1 MINKNFTIPLADE
14 PYVDTTALNKT
25 HAAAYTGNRY
35 LKIVIDSETKYVER
49 VVAAADTLDDINN
62 AFVAQEPGKT
72 YEILDANTHTFEAAY
87 LTGMYDTGVT
97 ENYTE
102 TLSTVDAEGAN
113 ETWSYTWEDNTGM
126 ILQQYVG
133 RDLKF
138 VNGAYVRPRFRTHA
152 LTRES
157 FMQSMQQQISNINA
171 ALENNTTLTEETREQ
186 LAAYVTWLENLPTKY
201 ANIKHWK
208 IPFTISVPIY

>member
-102 TLSTVDAEGAN
+102 TLSTVDAEGAD

-208 IPFTISVPIY
+208 IPFNISVPIY

>member
-1 MINKNFTIPLADE
+1 MITKNFTIPLTDE

-25 HAAAYTGNRY
+25 HAAVYTGNRY

-49 VVAAADTLDDINN
+49 VVAAGDTLVEINN
-62 AFVAQEPGKT
+62 IFVAQEPGKI
-72 YEILDANTHTFEAAY
+72 YDILDANTHAFEAAY
-87 LTGMYDTGVT
+87 LTGMYDTGVV
-97 ENYTE
+97 ENYIE
-102 TLSTVDAEGAN
+102 TLPTTDAEGAA
-113 ETWSYTWEDNTGM
+113 ETWEYGWDDNTGM
-126 ILQQYVG
+126 LLQQYVG

-138 VNGAYVRPRFRTHA
+138 VNGAFVRPRFRVHA

-171 ALENNTTLTEETREQ
+171 ALENNTTLTEESRAQ

-201 ANIKHWK
+201 ANVKHWK
-208 IPFTISVPIY
+208 IPFKISVPIY

>member
-49 VVAAADTLDDINN
+49 IVAAADTLDDINN

-102 TLSTVDAEGAN
+102 TLSTVDAEGAD

-208 IPFTISVPIY
+208 IPFKISVPIY

>member
-1 MINKNFTIPLADE
+1 MITKNFTIPLADE

-102 TLSTVDAEGAN
+102 TLSTVDAEGAD

-208 IPFTISVPIY
+208 IPFTISIPIY

>member
-1 MINKNFTIPLADE
+1 LADE

-102 TLSTVDAEGAN
+102 TLSTVDAEGAD

>member
-1 MINKNFTIPLADE
+1 MITKNFTIPLADE

-102 TLSTVDAEGAN
+102 TLSTVDAEGAD

-186 LAAYVTWLENLPTKY
+186 LAVYVAWLENLPTKY

-208 IPFTISVPIY
+208 IPFKISVPIY

>member
-1 MINKNFTIPLADE
+1 MITKNFTIPLADE

-102 TLSTVDAEGAN
+102 TLSTVDAEGAD

-138 VNGAYVRPRFRTHA
+138 VNGTYVRPRFRTHA

-208 IPFTISVPIY
+208 IPFKISVPIY

>member
-1 MINKNFTIPLADE
+1 MITKNFTIPLADE

-49 VVAAADTLDDINN
+49 IVAAADTLDDINN

-208 IPFTISVPIY
+208 IPFKISVPIY

>member
-1 MINKNFTIPLADE
+1 MITKNFTIPLADE

-102 TLSTVDAEGAN
+102 TLSTVDAEGAD

>member
-1 MINKNFTIPLADE
+1 MITKNFTIPLADE

-87 LTGMYDTGVT
+87 LTGMYNTGVT

-102 TLSTVDAEGAN
+102 TLPTTDAEGAD

-186 LAAYVTWLENLPTKY
+186 LAVYVAWLENLPTKY
-201 ANIKHWK
+201 ANVKHWK
-208 IPFTISVPIY
+208 IPFNISVPIY

>member
-1 MINKNFTIPLADE
+1 MITKNFTIPLADE

-208 IPFTISVPIY
+208 IPFKISVPIY

>member
-1 MINKNFTIPLADE
+1 MITKNFTIPLADE

-208 IPFTISVPIY
+208 IPFTISIPIY

>member
-49 VVAAADTLDDINN
+49 IVAAADTLNDINN

-102 TLSTVDAEGAN
+102 TLPTKDAEGAD

-126 ILQQYVG
+126 ILQQYAG

-208 IPFTISVPIY
+208 IPFKISVPIY

>member
-1 MINKNFTIPLADE
+1 MITKNFTIPLADE

-102 TLSTVDAEGAN
+102 TLSTVDAEGAD

-208 IPFTISVPIY
+208 IPFKISVPIY

>member
-1 MINKNFTIPLADE
+1 MITKNFTIPLADE

-62 AFVAQEPGKT
+62 AFVAQESGKT

-102 TLSTVDAEGAN
+102 TLSTVDAEGAD

-208 IPFTISVPIY
+208 IPFKISVPIY